1 MQHGPMN
8 HAGHDERSP
17 REAAP
22 RRPDAPEGNG
32 GKGQGLFS
40 DLSVPQVAA
49 GALAAVTSMLLSN
62 QIGIAGSVI
71 GVAVGSVVS
80 TVASS
85 LYKRAIARGA
95 SRIKEKIVLPGEG
108 AEDGGGAA
116 GTGASGTRTPGPV
129 AGVAADAGDESGT
142 VTSDGTRIA
151 PEHLR
156 ERARAR
162 HDRTVQKRVTVG
174 VLAVA
179 VVAAIVGVWLSAG
192 FVTLATGGQGLGEKV
207 SIVRTSRD
215 DAADAEKDHD
225 TASGDKASTD
235 GASTTGT
242 SSSATAGGGAST
254 DGTSGSTGSSTGT
267 GAGSDTGTGADGAGS
282 GSGTS
287 AGSGTGIGTDGG
299 TGSGSGSGTGADA
312 SGSGTGTGGT
322 SGSTGSSTGT
332 GTGTSGAGSGS
343 GGGASAQSQGGAS
356 QGAAATSA
364 P

>member
-8 HAGHDERSP
+8 HADHDERPP
-17 REAAP
+17 REAAS
-22 RRPDAPEGNG
+22 RRPDTAAGND
-32 GKGQGLFS
+32 GKGQSLFS

-95 SRIKEKIVLPGEG
+95 DRIKERIVLPGEEAQGGRGTAG
-108 AEDGGGAA
+108 A
-116 GTGASGTRTPGPV
+116 GASGTRTPGPV
-129 AGVAADAGDESGT
+129 AGAVADAADESGT

-156 ERARAR
+156 ERARER

-179 VVAAIVGVWLSAG
+179 VAAAIVGVWLSAG

-207 SIVRTSRD
+207 SIVRTTRD
-215 DAADAEKDHD
+215 DAADADKGPDA
-225 TASGDKASTD
+225 ASGDKAATD
-235 GASTTGT
+235 GASATGT
-242 SSSATAGGGAST
+242 GSPTAADGTATS
-254 DGTSGSTGSSTGT
+254 DGTSGSAGSTTGT
-267 GAGSDTGTGADGAGS
+267 GSGSDSGADGTGSGTGADAG
-282 GSGTS
+282 GGN
-287 AGSGTGIGTDGG
+287 GTGGTGTDGG
-299 TGSGSGSGTGADA
+299 TGTGSGTGSDA

-322 SGSTGSSTGT
+322 SGSAGSGTGA
-332 GTGTSGAGSGS
+332 GTGTSTGSA
-343 GGGASAQSQGGAS
+343 GGGAASAQSQGGAS
-356 QGAAATSA
+356 QGATATNAS
-364 P
+364 

>member
-8 HAGHDERSP
+8 HADHDERPP
-17 REAAP
+17 REAP
-22 RRPDAPEGNG
+22 SRRPDTAAGND
-32 GKGQGLFS
+32 GKGQSLFS

-95 SRIKEKIVLPGEG
+95 DRIKEKIVLPGEETQGG
-108 AEDGGGAA
+108 AQAAGAGTSGTGAA
-116 GTGASGTRTPGPV
+116 GHPAGA
-129 AGVAADAGDESGT
+129 ADESGT

-156 ERARAR
+156 ERARER

-179 VVAAIVGVWLSAG
+179 VAAAIVGVWLSAG

-207 SIVRTSRD
+207 SIVHTTRD
-215 DAADAEKDHD
+215 DAAGADKGPDA
-225 TASGDKASTD
+225 ASGDKAATD
-235 GASTTGT
+235 GASATGT
-242 SSSATAGGGAST
+242 GSPTAADGTATS
-254 DGTSGSTGSSTGT
+254 DGTSGSAGSTTGT
-267 GAGSDTGTGADGAGS
+267 GSGSDSGADGTGSGTGADAG
-282 GSGTS
+282 GGNGT
-287 AGSGTGIGTDGG
+287 GTDGG
-299 TGSGSGSGTGADA
+299 TGTGSGTGADA

-322 SGSTGSSTGT
+322 SGSTGSGTGA
-332 GTGTSGAGSGS
+332 GTGTSTGSA
-343 GGGASAQSQGGAS
+343 GGGAASAQSQGGAS
-356 QGAAATSA
+356 QGATATNAS
-364 P
+364 